1 MYIFATSTP
10 FQTALLKG
18 IAGGS
23 AIAHCRT
30 RKGIS
35 FKFMRLKTFKR
46 LLVSLAVSGLILT
59 SGVIGGTATLAS
71 ARYGQDQDRWWEKRK
86 PNKEEAKEFRRQL
99 REEEKEIRK
108 LDKQHRLRYHRENNI
123 RLVGYYDSSGSF
135 HRYGYYD
142 RWGYF
147 HKD

>member
-1 MYIFATSTP
+1 MNALAGLAWYLPIGTTKGVLCNVMILNALKKWLAVGLLITTGLIGSSVAFAS
-10 FQTALLKG
+10 G
-18 IAGGS
+18 RYAGG
-23 AIAHCRT
+23 
-30 RKGIS
+30 
-35 FKFMRLKTFKR
+35 
-46 LLVSLAVSGLILT
+46 
-59 SGVIGGTATLAS
+59 
-71 ARYGQDQDRWWEKRK
+71 QDDRWWEKRK
-86 PNKEEAKEFRRQL
+86 PNKEEAKEFRRQE

-108 LDKQHRLRYHRENNI
+108 LDKKHQLRYHRENNV